1 MDEMIFQIGP
11 LRLDPATDDEIN
23 PGPKNAEWHR
33 VNVVNVEQ
41 IPGKGKKFV
50 TVRTSDKN
58 TPTTGT
64 LEECTL
70 TVRSVTNIRYIRLL
84 MLCDDGGP
92 YKVVCAHGTY
102 WMYITDRRVTHTEQD
117 KEPPLREAIEGV
129 SANNL
134 GPESHHATWVITL
147 LEAND

>member
-1 MDEMIFQIGP
+1 MIFQIGK

-23 PGPKNAEWHR
+23 PGPKNVEWHR
-33 VNVVNVEQ
+33 VSVVNVEQ
-41 IPGKGKKFV
+41 IPGKGKKWV
-50 TVRTSDKN
+50 TVRTSDVN
-58 TPTTGT
+58 TDTTGS

-70 TVRSVTNIRYIRLL
+70 TIKSVTEIRYIRLH

-92 YKVVCAHGTY
+92 FKVRSSHGTF
-102 WMYITDRRVTHTEQD
+102 WMYITDRRVTQTESD
-117 KEPPLREAIEGV
+117 KEPPIKEAIEGL
-129 SANNL
+129 SESNL

>member
-1 MDEMIFQIGP
+1 MIFQIGWLVLTP
-11 LRLDPATDDEIN
+11 ESDDECD

-58 TPTTGT
+58 TETTGT

-70 TVRSVTNIRYIRLL
+70 TVRSVTNVRYQKLK

-92 YKVVCAHGTY
+92 YKVWCNHGTY

-117 KEPPLREAIEGV
+117 KELPLREGIEGL
-129 SANNL
+129 STSNL
-134 GPESHHATWVITL
+134 RPLSNHATWVITL

>member
-1 MDEMIFQIGP
+1 MLFKIGWLTLTP
-11 LRLDPATDDEIN
+11 LTDDEIN

-33 VNVVNVEQ
+33 ATIVNVEQ

-58 TPTTGT
+58 TDTTGT

-70 TVRSVTNIRYIRLL
+70 TIRSITNIRYENLK

-92 YKVVCAHGTY
+92 FKVLSNHGTY
-102 WMYITDRRVTHTEQD
+102 WMYITDRRLTHTESD
-117 KEPPLREAIEGV
+117 KEPPQKEAIEGV
-129 SANNL
+129 SDSNV
-134 GPESHHATWVITL
+134 GPESNHATWTITL

>member
-1 MDEMIFQIGP
+1 MIFQIGWLVLTP
-11 LRLDPATDDEIN
+11 QSDDEGN

-58 TPTTGT
+58 TETTGT

-70 TVRSVTNIRYIRLL
+70 TVRSITDVRYQLL
-84 MLCDDGGP
+84 KMLCDDGGP
-92 YKVVCAHGTY
+92 FKVICSHGTF
-102 WMYITDRRVTHTEQD
+102 WMYITDRRVTQTESD
-117 KEPPLREAIEGV
+117 KEPPIKEAIEGL
-129 SANNL
+129 SESNL

>member
-1 MDEMIFQIGP
+1 MIFQIGWLVLTP
-11 LRLDPATDDEIN
+11 ESDDECD

-50 TVRTSDKN
+50 TVR
-58 TPTTGT
+58 
-64 LEECTL
+64 
-70 TVRSVTNIRYIRLL
+70 SVTDVRYQKLK

-92 YKVVCAHGTY
+92 YKVWCNHGTY

-117 KEPPLREAIEGV
+117 KELPLREGIEGL
-129 SANNL
+129 STSNL
-134 GPESHHATWVITL
+134 RPLSNHATWVITL